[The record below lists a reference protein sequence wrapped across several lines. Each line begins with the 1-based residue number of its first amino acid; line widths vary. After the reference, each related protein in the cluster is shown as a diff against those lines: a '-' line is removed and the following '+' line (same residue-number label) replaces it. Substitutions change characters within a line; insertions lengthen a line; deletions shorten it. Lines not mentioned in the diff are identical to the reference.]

1 MKSRRSYLVR
11 TLLTMVDTVFLEE
24 HNLLLWVWTPGDLQ
38 ILCLVILH
46 LPLPH
51 HLFLFYLS
59 VTVDLVLLG
68 NLHHHHLGLN
78 LTPVPFYHL
87 LGYKV
92 NKMVNHYWFFTTFE

>member
-1 MKSRRSYLVR
+1 
-11 TLLTMVDTVFLEE
+11 MVDTVFLEE

-46 LPLPH
+46 LPLP
-51 HLFLFYLS
+51 LLLFYLS

-92 NKMVNHYWFFTTFE
+92 NKMVNNYWFFTTFE